1 MFWFAWLF
9 GFCFCLLGWFLLLL
23 SFRKKTEEV
32 VKQFLGMF
40 LKNTSPVTGLRSSY
54 WKKIESL
61 SSYAQS
67 TSCCSSLIF
76 CFFSLKPTTYV
87 KHFCDHLIILEPGL
101 GDFQYDRRI
110 RPQDNKKLKKV
121 KYRRPQHIWMS
132 WQVYIYLLTLGKI

>member
-9 GFCFCLLGWFLLLL
+9 GFCFFVFVCLVGFCYCCHLE
-23 SFRKKTEEV
+23 KTEEV

-40 LKNTSPVTGLRSSY
+40 LKSTSPVTELRSSY
-54 WKKIESL
+54 WKKIEPL

-87 KHFCDHLIILEPGL
+87 KHFYDHLIILEPGL

-121 KYRRPQHIWMS
+121 KYRRPQHI
-132 WQVYIYLLTLGKI
+132 